1 MRSIWKGA
9 ISFGLVTIPVKLYSA
24 TEQKDVSFHQVRR
37 SDGSRIKYKRVAAVD
52 GEEVSYGEIAK
63 GYELSSGETVVLTD
77 EDFKDLP
84 LTTNRAIDVLQFV
97 PLEELDPIFFEKSY
111 YLEPDKAGVKPYVLL
126 RDALEQSGKVAVVK
140 VALRNRESLA
150 ALRVRDGVFVLET
163 MLWPDEVRT
172 PEFGFLDEDVEVRPQ
187 ELAMAGSLIETL
199 TGEFDASQYKD
210 EYREALQAVIEAK
223 VEGREVVQATES
235 QPTTGTVVDLM
246 AALRASVEA
255 AKKGSA
261 ASSPPAEEPEEAA
274 DEQVAAPAKRP
285 PRARHRRRR
294 RPRRPR
300 PRRRRPGRLP
310 RRPTSRTRRR
320 TSRSGRASPRDPSP
334 RPHGRLRAS
343 LDAVSGLVCLQG
355 GAEFGPACRE
365 MDAELL
371 RRAGGPVV
379 VTALAGA
386 VGREYR
392 TANEH
397 GVRHFRALG
406 AAEVVAAPDAREDPA
421 GALEVLRRARLL
433 VLPGG
438 SPARLLEALRS
449 TGIDR
454 VVADLLADGGVVS
467 GSSAGAMVLCGWTVL
482 PDRPGPAVERGLGI
496 APDLLVL
503 PHWSGRGAT
512 TGCGPSRRPSP
523 RLSRCSACPSSR
535 ACSWKAG
542 P

>member
-163 MLWPDEVRT
+163 MLWPDEVRA
-172 PEFGFLDEDVEVRPQ
+172 PDFGFLEEDVEVRPQ

-199 TGEFDASQYKD
+199 SGEFDASQYKD
-210 EYREALQAVIEAK
+210 SYREALQAVIDAK
-223 VEGREVVQATES
+223 VEGREVVQPTDA
-235 QPTTGTVVDLM
+235 QPTSGTVVDLM

-261 ASSPPAEEPEEAA
+261 PAAA
-274 DEQVAAPAKRP
+274 AGDDADDTADDGADGSADDAPVQAAPAKRGAKAADKVADKAP
-285 PRARHRRRR
+285 AKKAPAKRAAAAKAPAAAKSPAAAKAKKAAAAAEDKPAKRARK
-294 RPRRPR
+294 
-300 PRRRRPGRLP
+300 
-310 RRPTSRTRRR
+310 
-320 TSRSGRASPRDPSP
+320 
-334 RPHGRLRAS
+334 
-343 LDAVSGLVCLQG
+343 
-355 GAEFGPACRE
+355 
-365 MDAELL
+365 
-371 RRAGGPVV
+371 
-379 VTALAGA
+379 
-386 VGREYR
+386 
-392 TANEH
+392 
-397 GVRHFRALG
+397 
-406 AAEVVAAPDAREDPA
+406 
-421 GALEVLRRARLL
+421 
-433 VLPGG
+433 
-438 SPARLLEALRS
+438 
-449 TGIDR
+449 
-454 VVADLLADGGVVS
+454 
-467 GSSAGAMVLCGWTVL
+467 SA
-482 PDRPGPAVERGLGI
+482 
-496 APDLLVL
+496 
-503 PHWSGRGAT
+503 
-512 TGCGPSRRPSP
+512 
-523 RLSRCSACPSSR
+523 
-535 ACSWKAG
+535 
-542 P
+542 